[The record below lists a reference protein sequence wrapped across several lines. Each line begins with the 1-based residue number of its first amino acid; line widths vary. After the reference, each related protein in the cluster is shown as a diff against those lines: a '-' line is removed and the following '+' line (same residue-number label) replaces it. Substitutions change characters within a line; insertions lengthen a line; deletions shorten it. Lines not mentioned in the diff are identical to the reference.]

1 MIFELSSKF
10 NFWAKNMTFDTV
22 CWVACMGI
30 SSCSLISLL
39 VRQGAKFKTT
49 LKMATNFQ
57 LLSSSAS
64 SMSSDSE
71 DQDHE
76 QKKDTK
82 LDLSYHEL
90 DDSSLSIN
98 LTEFSGGH
106 YQESQSRVEKLLLY
120 NNILEG
126 IPTAVTD
133 LTKLTLL
140 DISNNLL
147 RTIPQAITNLVN
159 LTHLYLRN
167 NEIGDED
174 LPKDLRNM
182 LRLRDLNLSGNRLRT
197 IPQSLFH
204 LEGMFTQ

>member
-1 MIFELSSKF
+1 
-10 NFWAKNMTFDTV
+10 
-22 CWVACMGI
+22 
-30 SSCSLISLL
+30 
-39 VRQGAKFKTT
+39 
-49 LKMATNFQ
+49 MATNFQ

-64 SMSSDSE
+64 SLSSDDSE
-71 DQDHE
+71 NSKENQ
-76 QKKDTK
+76 DTK

-106 YQESQSRVEKLLLY
+106 YQESQSRVKKLLLY

-133 LTKLTLL
+133 LTNLTLL

-174 LPKDLRNM
+174 LPKDLRG
-182 LRLRDLNLSGNRLRT
+182 LISLRDLNLSGNRLRT

-204 LEGMFTQ
+204 LEGNKSNDIFGLVKKNPCIFLRTQKPLLGR